1 MNSKNKISKIK
12 INYINLFN
20 IFSLK
25 NLKYERV
32 ALVKLKRLLNVK
44 KNIIF
49 LGRART
55 GIYLLIKYYLKNNKS
70 KNNVVLTSAYTI
82 PDIINLI
89 KKGGGEPVFVDF
101 DYKST
106 FFSIKDLKN
115 KILKHKPKILLITH
129 YHLEDKNLK
138 KIIHICKK
146 NKIIV
151 LEDRAVSY
159 GSIKK
164 INIVSDGS
172 IFSFSSFKL
181 LNFYFGGAL
190 ICKNNKIFEKIQSEV
205 LGWKKMSLFQ
215 YLKQIFLTLSFQFIT
230 SKLIFNYFGFYLMN
244 LNINKNKQNLNK
256 IYFSKGE
263 FNNSYFTRPSS
274 GFYKEIYKK
283 FNNVRFNQQHRVSI
297 FSIYN
302 KYLSKLSIPRNIS
315 KKDIFRGSCYNYLI
329 YNKKAKLIRK
339 KLFKSN
345 FDTGRMLYENLSKS
359 IKYKNKKNKTIN
371 LNDLSENLLVLPT
384 HSSVSKIYAISLAK
398 KILEIDKSI

>member
-1 MNSKNKISKIK
+1 MIFKNKISKIK

-25 NLKYERV
+25 NLKYEKV

-55 GIYLLIKYYLKNNKS
+55 GIYLLIKHYLKDNKS

-89 KKGGGEPVFVDF
+89 KKGGGKPVFVDF
-101 DYKST
+101 DYRST
-106 FFSIKDLKN
+106 YFSIKDLKN
-115 KILKHKPKILLITH
+115 KIIKYKPKIVLITH
-129 YHLEDKNLK
+129 YHLEDKHLK

-164 INIVSDGS
+164 NNIVSDGS

-190 ICKNNKIFEKIQSEV
+190 ICKNNEIFEKIQSDV

-215 YLKQIFLTLSFQFIT
+215 HLKQIFLTLSFQFIT

-244 LNINKNKQNLNK
+244 LNINKNKENLNK
-256 IYFSKGE
+256 IYFSKGK
-263 FNNSYFTRPSS
+263 FDNSYFTRPSN
-274 GFYKEIYKK
+274 GFYKEIYNK
-283 FNNVRFNQQHRVSI
+283 FNNVRVNQQHRVSI

-302 KYLSKLSIPRNIS
+302 KYLSKLSVPSNIT
-315 KKDIFRGSCYNYLI
+315 KKDIFNGSCYNYLI
-329 YNKKAKLIRK
+329 YSKKAKLIKK

-359 IKYKNKKNKTIN
+359 IKHKNKIIN
-371 LNDLSENLLVLPT
+371 LNDLSENLIVLPT
-384 HSSVSKIYAISLAK
+384 HSSVSKVYAISLAK
-398 KILEIDKSI
+398 KILEIDKIIKR